1 MNILSM
7 PKSWIETM
15 ARYAQSRFGLT
26 DAIVDRECLVE
37 ESRVDGRFKLDGY
50 DSIALQLVSELRV
63 LQR

>member
-1 MNILSM
+1 
-7 PKSWIETM
+7 M